1 MVNHSGTISF
11 ETFENT
17 VVEVDWAAQLAGSV
31 LHDEYQ
37 VAPAE
42 GDIVEAGVDTRPVTR
57 QYCRDA
63 DMLVVP
69 PTLIFKFAIFVAKFR
84 PMLQAR
90 HMSMTANGTKVLTA
104 TTFMVP
110 EPYVRSVAFRLHI
123 MDARDFL
130 VAMRM
135 RPT

>member
-31 LHDEYQ
+31 LYDEYQ

-42 GDIVEAGVDTRPVTR
+42 GDIVKVGVDTRPVTR

-69 PTLIFKFAIFVAKFR
+69 PTFAIFT
-84 PMLQAR
+84 PMLQIR
-90 HMSMTANGTKVLTA
+90 HMPMTASGTKVLMA

-110 EPYVRSVAFRLHI
+110 EPCVRSVAFHSASLMHRLH
-123 MDARDFL
+123 
-130 VAMRM
+130 
-135 RPT
+135 P